1 MPCGFLHS
9 ETYSAE
15 DILYLMFLIAV
26 NVLDQTRLRRVLV
39 PCAFGLEEE
48 SCIYATLA
56 CSMKLL
62 SVLLFCWL
70 TTSTKRLAPSRGG
83 VSTNCVHVQYEL
95 SMYTAI
101 CAVSPNGVNS
111 RVRVRS
117 EPSHICRG
125 AEPVHRTVR
134 TFA

>member
-1 MPCGFLHS
+1 MPCGFLYS
-9 ETYSAE
+9 EIYRAE
-15 DILYLMFLIAV
+15 DILYLMFLIAA
-26 NVLDQTRLRRVLV
+26 NALDQTRLRRVLV
-39 PCAFGLEEE
+39 LCAFGLKEE
-48 SCIYATLA
+48 SCIYTALA

-62 SVLLFCWL
+62 SVLLCWL
-70 TTSTKRLAPSRGG
+70 TTSTKRLVPSRGA
-83 VSTNCVHVQYEL
+83 VSTNCVLVQYEL

-117 EPSHICRG
+117 EPSHICRD